1 MAAPGRVVIL
11 GARGQVGSALMEL
24 LGEEAVGI
32 TRSDAD
38 LTNQAS
44 LFAALTAVGPVR
56 ALVNAAAYNNVDRAE
71 SERELAFAVNADLPR
86 NAASWA
92 AQRAIPFVHYSTEYV
107 FPDGSDRGWREE
119 DPTQPLNI
127 YGESKRAGEVAVCAS
142 EGERLVIRT
151 SWVYSTQHRNF
162 VWKVL
167 ELAKSSP
174 RLQMVADQWGSP
186 THAVE
191 LAKTTIAILREVGI
205 SAIGASGVL
214 HLAGLGMTNRADFA
228 RAILDAAVATGVLAK
243 PVPVDEI
250 KVDEFA
256 TNARRPTHCTLDCSR
271 AESLG
276 FALPAWRDSL
286 TGVVTEMRR

>member
-44 LFAALTAVGPVR
+44 LFAALAAVGPVR
-56 ALVNAAAYNNVDRAE
+56 ALVNAAAFNNVDQAE
-71 SERELAFAVNADLPR
+71 SERELAFAINAELPR
-86 NAASWA
+86 HAASWA

-107 FPDGSDRGWREE
+107 FPDGGGRGWREE
-119 DPTQPLNI
+119 DPTQPLNV

-142 EGERLVIRT
+142 NGERLVIRT
-151 SWVYSTQHRNF
+151 SWVFSTQHRNF
-162 VWKVL
+162 VWNVL
-167 ELAKSSP
+167 ELAKNTP
-174 RLQMVADQWGSP
+174 RLRMVADQWGSP

-191 LAKTTIAILREVGI
+191 LAKTTIAILGKAEI
-205 SAIGASGVL
+205 SAVSPSGVL
-214 HLAGLGMTNRADFA
+214 HLAGRGVTNRADFA
-228 RAILDAAVATGVLAK
+228 RAIIDAAVSAGVLAD

-250 KVDEFA
+250 TVGEFA
-256 TNARRPTHCTLDCSR
+256 TKARRPTHCTLDCSR